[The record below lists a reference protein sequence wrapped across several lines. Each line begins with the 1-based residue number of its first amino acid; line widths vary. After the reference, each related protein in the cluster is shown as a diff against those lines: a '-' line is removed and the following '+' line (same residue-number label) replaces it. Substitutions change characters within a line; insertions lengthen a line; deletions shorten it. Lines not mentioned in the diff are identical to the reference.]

1 MLKNVYIR
9 LALISAITT
18 ISILV
23 ILPRIPIVIKNWGLN
38 IDSFIG
44 GYIVNLPGGKVL
56 DLSSF
61 KKGLDLEGG
70 VRITLG
76 AKMDKV
82 PTSERQ
88 SALDSAKEV
97 ISRRVNLLGVSE
109 PNVQTLRTG
118 NTYRIVVEIP
128 GVSDVDQA
136 VKLIGQT
143 AQLRFKVLVKPDEWD
158 PSKFNEYFV
167 NKAAWKDTDLTGN
180 DMKGSNV
187 VFSSGTVS
195 QNNQPQ
201 VQLRFTNKGREKFAK
216 IAKENVNKPIALYLD
231 DIPLSMPTV
240 SPDLVKGVISDPVI
254 TGNFDI
260 ASANN
265 LSLQIKA
272 GALPVPVEVLEQK
285 TVGATLGIDSVKK
298 SFIAGAIGLLL
309 VMAFMIYAYGRYG
322 ILADVALLIYALM
335 VLAIFKLVPVV
346 ITLPGIAGL
355 ILSIGVA
362 TDANILVFE
371 RVREEKRWGVPTSLA
386 IKFGFERA
394 WNSIKD
400 SNVASLIS
408 ALILFYFGT
417 GAIRGF
423 ALTLAIGI
431 GISLFTSI
439 FVVQT
444 LIKVFG
450 FGNKNI

>member
-1 MLKNVYIR
+1 MLKNIYVR
-9 LALISAITT
+9 LAIISAITT
-18 ISILV
+18 LSILIV
-23 ILPRIPIVIKNWGLN
+23 LPRIPIVVKKWGLN

-44 GYIVNLPGGKVL
+44 GYIVNLPGGKIL
-56 DLSSF
+56 DLSTF
-61 KKGLDLEGG
+61 KRGLDLEGG
-70 VRITLG
+70 VKITLG
-76 AKMDKV
+76 ARMDKV
-82 PTSERQ
+82 PASERAG
-88 SALDSAKEV
+88 ALESAKEV
-97 ISRRVNLLGVSE
+97 IARRVNLLGVSE

-143 AQLRFKVLVKPDEWD
+143 AQLKFKVLAKPDDWD

-167 NKAAWKDTDLTGN
+167 NKAAWKDTDLTGR
-180 DMKGSNV
+180 DMKGSSV
-187 VFSSGTVS
+187 VFSSGTPG
-195 QNNQPQ
+195 QANQPQ
-201 VQLRFTNKGREKFAK
+201 VQLRFTNQGRAKFAK
-216 IAKENVNKPIALYLD
+216 IAKANVNKPIALYLD
-231 DIPLSMPTV
+231 DVPLSMPTV
-240 SPDLVKGVISDPVI
+240 SPDLVKGVIDDPVI
-254 TGNFDI
+254 TGNFDV

-285 TVGATLGIDSVKK
+285 TVGATLGVESVKK
-298 SFIAGAIGLLL
+298 SFIAGAIGLIL
-309 VMAFMIYAYGRYG
+309 VMLFMIYAYGRYG
-322 ILADVALLIYALM
+322 ILADIALLIYALI
-335 VLAIFKLVPVV
+335 VLAIFKLIPVV

-371 RVREEKRWGVPTSLA
+371 RVREEKRWGVPASLA
-386 IKFGFERA
+386 VKFGFERA

-431 GISLFTSI
+431 GVSLFTSI

-450 FGNKNI
+450 LGGRNA

>member
-1 MLKNVYIR
+1 
-9 LALISAITT
+9 
-18 ISILV
+18 
-23 ILPRIPIVIKNWGLN
+23 
-38 IDSFIG
+38 
-44 GYIVNLPGGKVL
+44 
-56 DLSSF
+56 
-61 KKGLDLEGG
+61 
-70 VRITLG
+70 
-76 AKMDKV
+76 
-82 PTSERQ
+82 
-88 SALDSAKEV
+88 
-97 ISRRVNLLGVSE
+97 
-109 PNVQTLRTG
+109 
-118 NTYRIVVEIP
+118 
-128 GVSDVDQA
+128 
-136 VKLIGQT
+136 
-143 AQLRFKVLVKPDEWD
+143 
-158 PSKFNEYFV
+158 
-167 NKAAWKDTDLTGN
+167 
-180 DMKGSNV
+180 MKGSNV

-439 FVVQT
+439 FV
-444 LIKVFG
+444 
-450 FGNKNI
+450 